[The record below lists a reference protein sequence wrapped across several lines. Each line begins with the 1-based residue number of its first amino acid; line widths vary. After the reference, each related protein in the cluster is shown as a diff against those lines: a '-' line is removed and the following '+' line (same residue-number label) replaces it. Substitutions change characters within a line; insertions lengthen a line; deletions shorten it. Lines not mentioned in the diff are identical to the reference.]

1 MIVQLRENVFRATHK
16 DWKEL
21 EWFSNKGYIVAYS
34 DNHAEVPQEV
44 ISVYKQV
51 NTPEL
56 QEKCRKLS
64 WMRSCE
70 SMMGLIY
77 AIAPLKI
84 VYRMYRKRDGFRVS
98 YEEFMDILNELAE
111 NDAIGTVYTTKNSP
125 TLNDYMCTT
134 TLNNVLEDGMD
145 VEEALQDAQDYLDFE
160 CE

>member
-1 MIVQLRENVFRATHK
+1 MKSRVKIIKEVPKNIIHK

-64 WMRSCE
+64 NSHSCF
-70 SMMGLIY
+70 
-77 AIAPLKI
+77 
-84 VYRMYRKRDGFRVS
+84 VF
-98 YEEFMDILNELAE
+98 
-111 NDAIGTVYTTKNSP
+111 
-125 TLNDYMCTT
+125 
-134 TLNNVLEDGMD
+134 
-145 VEEALQDAQDYLDFE
+145 
-160 CE
+160 